1 MANSF
6 LSFSATNEF
15 EIYHYGST
23 QSRVAFIAINA
34 YIAIVIALALAIY
47 TWQIHLRAPDMEI
60 KANRQDF

>member
-34 YIAIVIALALAIY
+34 YIAIVIALAIY